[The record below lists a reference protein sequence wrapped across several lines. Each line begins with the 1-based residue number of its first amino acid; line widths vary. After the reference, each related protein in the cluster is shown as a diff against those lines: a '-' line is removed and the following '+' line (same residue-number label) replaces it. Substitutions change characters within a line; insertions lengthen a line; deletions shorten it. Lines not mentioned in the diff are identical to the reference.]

1 MFKLL
6 VRRVVSLILTLIV
19 VSILIF
25 VISELAPGNIAV
37 NTLGNT
43 ITPDQERSFN
53 AQNGLDQPA
62 LTRYIRWLFGS
73 DWQAANKIGRPVQR
87 VYNNSNERYS
97 WWVQASDGSLYQN
110 FTPDGETIM
119 RRVLQEDGS
128 FIETQSPDD
137 QWAPN
142 EDGIN
147 VFWGINP
154 DSRAAMWVQGDDQ
167 EEWVITAAT
176 WTSSAG
182 APRQYIPLQLGL
194 LRGDPGVSFKDRRPV
209 AETLPCRLVNTG
221 ILAGIAFIVVMPLAL
236 VLGLIAGLNEGTWI
250 DRALSVSSLVATATP
265 EFASGVFLIVVF
277 SMWLNWFPGAVVVS
291 SENAILERPIM
302 LVLPVLTLTLIEL
315 GYVLRITRAS
325 MVEVMRTN
333 YIRTAI
339 LKGLPW
345 RRVVFKHALRNT
357 LLAPITIIMLHVNW
371 LIGGIVIVETLFGY
385 PGLGRYVL
393 EAALF
398 KDVFA
403 IEAAAML
410 LVIIAVGTQL
420 IADLIYTYLN
430 PKIRYS

>member
-1 MFKLL
+1 MFTFL
-6 VRRVVSLILTLIV
+6 VRRVVFLILTLIV

-43 ITPDQERSFN
+43 ITPEQEQSFN

-62 LTRYIRWLFGS
+62 VTRYIRWLFGS
-73 DWQAANKIGRPVQR
+73 DWQAANMIGRPVQR

-97 WWVQASDGSLYQN
+97 WWVQAPDGSLYQN
-110 FTPDGETIM
+110 YTPDGETIM
-119 RRVLQEDGS
+119 RRVLQPDGS

-209 AETLPCRLVNTG
+209 AETLPRRLVNTG

-236 VLGLIAGLNEGTWI
+236 VLGLIAGPEGTWI

-345 RRVVFKHALRNT
+345 RRVVFKHALRN
-357 LLAPITIIMLHVNW
+357 
-371 LIGGIVIVETLFGY
+371 
-385 PGLGRYVL
+385 
-393 EAALF
+393 AL
-398 KDVFA
+398 
-403 IEAAAML
+403 
-410 LVIIAVGTQL
+410 
-420 IADLIYTYLN
+420 
-430 PKIRYS
+430 

>member
-1 MFKLL
+1 MFKFLA
-6 VRRVVSLILTLIV
+6 RRVIFLIFTLIV
-19 VSILIF
+19 VSIMVF

-37 NTLGNT
+37 NTLSNT
-43 ITPDQERSFN
+43 ITPAQEQSFN

-62 LTRYIRWLFGS
+62 TTRYIRWLFGS
-73 DWQAANKIGRPVQR
+73 DWQAAGEIGHPVQR

-97 WWVQASDGSLYQN
+97 WWVQGPDGSLYQN
-110 FTPDGETIM
+110 FTNDGETIM
-119 RRVLQEDGS
+119 RRVLQQDGS
-128 FIETQSPDD
+128 TIEAQSPDD
-137 QWAPN
+137 QWTPN
-142 EDGIN
+142 EEGIN
-147 VFWGINP
+147 TFWGINP
-154 DSRAAMWVQGDDQ
+154 DGRAAMWVQGNDQ
-167 EEWVITAAT
+167 AEWVLTAAT

-194 LRGDPGVSFKDRRPV
+194 LRGDPGISFKDRRPV
-209 AETLPCRLVNTG
+209 AETLPRRLINTG
-221 ILAGIAFIVVMPLAL
+221 ILAGISFAFVMPLAL
-236 VLGLIAGLNEGTWI
+236 LLGLVAGLNEGTWI
-250 DRALSVSSLVATATP
+250 DRFLSVSSLVATATP

-291 SENAILERPIM
+291 SANAILERPSM

-345 RRVVFKHALRNT
+345 RDVVFKHALRNA
-357 LLAPITIIMLHVNW
+357 LMAPITIIMLHVNYF
-371 LIGGIVIVETLFGY
+371 IGGLVIVETLFGY
-385 PGLGRYVL
+385 PGLGRYIL

-403 IEAAAML
+403 IEAAAMV
-410 LVIIAVGTQL
+410 LVVIAVGTQL

-430 PKIRYS
+430 PRIRFS